1 MSFKDH
7 FSGHAADYAAARPSY
22 PPALA
27 AILARH
33 AGGRAL
39 ALDCGCGSG
48 QLSVLLAAHFH
59 RVVATD
65 ASAEQIAHAIAHQGV
80 TYRVAPAERSGLD
93 DQSVDLVVAAQ
104 AAHWFDLPAF
114 WREVARVARPGALA
128 ALVSYGSITVSPN
141 LDPLLRHFHDETLRD
156 YWPAERWLVTNGYRD
171 VLFPLDEIALPEIA
185 MTLDWTFG
193 QMLAYLATWS
203 GVKAADR
210 ALGTSVLAGIAP
222 ALERAWGD
230 PQTRRT
236 ISWPLSIRAGRV
248 DVAAIVANT

>member
-7 FSGHAADYAAARPSY
+7 FSGHAAEYAAARPSY

-27 AILARH
+27 ALLAEH
-33 AGGRAL
+33 AGGHDL

-48 QLSVLLAAHFH
+48 QLSVLLAGHFD

-65 ASAEQIAHAIAHQGV
+65 ASTGQIAHAAPHPRITYIA
-80 TYRVAPAERSGLD
+80 APAERSGLAD
-93 DQSVDLVVAAQ
+93 GAADLIVAAQ

-128 ALVSYGSITVSPN
+128 ALVSYGSITVSAA
-141 LDPLLRHFHDETLRD
+141 LDPLLRHFHDDTLRH
-156 YWPAERWLVTNGYRD
+156 YWPAERWLVTRGYRD
-171 VLFPLDEIALPEIA
+171 ILFPLRDIDLPPVA

-193 QMLAYLATWS
+193 QMLAYLGTWS

-210 ALGTSVLAGIAP
+210 ALGTSVLAEIAP
-222 ALERAWGD
+222 KLEAAWGD
-230 PQTRRT
+230 PAARRT

-248 DVAAIVANT
+248 DPTAIAANT

>member
-27 AILARH
+27 ALLARH
-33 AGGRAL
+33 AGGRDL

-48 QLSVLLAAHFH
+48 QLSVLLADHFG

-65 ASAEQIAHAIAHQGV
+65 ASAEQIAHAIPTPRV
-80 TYRVAPAERSGLD
+80 TYVAAPAEHSGLPD
-93 DQSVDLVVAAQ
+93 HTADLVVAAQ

-114 WREVARVARPGALA
+114 WREVARIAKPGGLV
-128 ALVSYGSITVSPN
+128 ALVSYGSITVSPA
-141 LDPLLRHFHDETLRD
+141 LDPLLRRFHDETLRD
-156 YWPAERWLVTNGYRD
+156 YWPAERWLVTGGYRD
-171 VLFPLDEIALPEIA
+171 ILFPLPEITLEPVA

-210 ALGTSVLAGIAP
+210 ALGTSVLAEVTPGLA
-222 ALERAWGD
+222 AAWGD
-230 PQTRRT
+230 TEARRT
-236 ISWPLSIRAGRV
+236 ISWPLSVRAARV
-248 DVAAIVANT
+248 DPAAIAANT